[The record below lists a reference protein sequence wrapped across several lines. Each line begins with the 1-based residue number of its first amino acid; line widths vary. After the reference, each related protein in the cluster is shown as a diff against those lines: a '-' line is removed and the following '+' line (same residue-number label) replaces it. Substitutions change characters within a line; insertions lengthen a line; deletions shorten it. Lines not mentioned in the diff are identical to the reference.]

1 MARGEPNDGEEATD
15 TARIRFHSAAPGAAE
30 GRKHRAHRRVLVDGV
45 KQRDIASELHITVQ
59 GISAMV
65 ARAWRTHVEHG
76 ERPEGWRA
84 VHVTLPENVADVVEE
99 MADIARRR
107 MLK

>member
-1 MARGEPNDGEEATD
+1 MAVRKRLTQREFDF
-15 TARIRFHSAAPGAAE
+15 IRPHLE
-30 GRKHRAHRRVLVDGV
+30 RQKEQNIEHIRRVLVDGV
-45 KQRDIASELHITVQ
+45 KQRAIASDLRMTVQ
-59 GISAMV
+59 GVSAMV
-65 ARAWRTHVEHG
+65 ARAWRAHVEHG

>member
-1 MARGEPNDGEEATD
+1 MTVRKRLTPREFDFIRPHLERQKEEN
-15 TARIRFHSAAPGAAE
+15 IE
-30 GRKHRAHRRVLVDGV
+30 LIRRVLVDGV

-59 GISAMV
+59 GVSAMV